1 MSWLGLRLGLG
12 LGLGLGLRLRLGLG
26 FGFGFGFG
34 FGLGLGFGF
43 GLGDAHDVLVAGL
56 GVHDVHVLGLQR
68 VDQPAQVVA
77 RTHCQSTRGVLRSAL
92 ISGSSVAG
100 PGRGSRGQGGAAG
113 VQVWGSHSSRAL
125 PKEDAGSHAQSGHSP
140 NRRRGDPQRRSRWG
154 SNPAHR
160 ADP

>member
-113 VQVWGSHSSRAL
+113 VQI
-125 PKEDAGSHAQSGHSP
+125 
-140 NRRRGDPQRRSRWG
+140 
-154 SNPAHR
+154 
-160 ADP
+160 

>member
-77 RTHCQSTRGVLRSAL
+77 RTHCQSTRL
-92 ISGSSVAG
+92 ISGGAGAGRSGPRRGRRSSSLGQSLFTCTA
-100 PGRGSRGQGGAAG
+100 QGGCRKSRA
-113 VQVWGSHSSRAL
+113 VRPQSESSSR
-125 PKEDAGSHAQSGHSP
+125 
-140 NRRRGDPQRRSRWG
+140 
-154 SNPAHR
+154 
-160 ADP
+160 

>member
-1 MSWLGLRLGLG
+1 MRSSTSAGSASGVGWVYRPCVASTETNCPHASASSQSQNAGRASTPAVVAAKRQTDSWLA
-12 LGLGLGLRLRLGLG
+12 

-77 RTHCQSTRGVLRSAL
+77 RTHCQSTRGVLR
-92 ISGSSVAG
+92 
-100 PGRGSRGQGGAAG
+100 
-113 VQVWGSHSSRAL
+113 
-125 PKEDAGSHAQSGHSP
+125 
-140 NRRRGDPQRRSRWG
+140 
-154 SNPAHR
+154 
-160 ADP
+160 

>member
-26 FGFGFGFG
+26 FGFGFGLG
-34 FGLGLGFGF
+34 FGFGF

-77 RTHCQSTRGVLRSAL
+77 RTHCQSTRGVEISTDQWL
-92 ISGSSVAG
+92 ISGRAGAGRSG
-100 PGRGSRGQGGAAG
+100 PGRGRRSSSLGQSLFTCTAQGGCRKSRA
-113 VQVWGSHSSRAL
+113 VRPQSESSSR
-125 PKEDAGSHAQSGHSP
+125 
-140 NRRRGDPQRRSRWG
+140 
-154 SNPAHR
+154 
-160 ADP
+160 